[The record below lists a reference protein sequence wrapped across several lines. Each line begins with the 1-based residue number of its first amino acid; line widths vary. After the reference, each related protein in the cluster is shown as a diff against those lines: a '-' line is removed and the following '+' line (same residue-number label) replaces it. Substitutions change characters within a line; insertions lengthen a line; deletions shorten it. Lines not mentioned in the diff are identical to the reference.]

1 MVSDGRV
8 TVALTT
14 FQARDVMDCALERIQ
29 DLVVR
34 AGGINGHDA
43 NDEEAA
49 QALDDLLGWAHL
61 IEDLR

>member
-14 FQARDVMDCALERIQ
+14 TQARKVVDLALERIQ
-29 DLVVR
+29 DLAVR

-43 NDEEAA
+43 GDDEAV
-49 QALDDLLGWAHL
+49 QALDDLLAWARL
-61 IEDLR
+61 IEEL